1 MFCPIP
7 PNRDNI
13 DVMNLYKYAT
23 TKANIPYATAYIKK
37 SIVYT
42 VNVAIKKAPNIV
54 PAVSSGLPRSFSNA
68 IANIIVTI
76 GKQIVIKF
84 DSYII
89 PPTLLYSFY
98 LFYVTLIINFLHTQH

>member
-1 MFCPIP
+1 MLSGIPPLLLLLLLLFPLLFCPIP

-23 TKANIPYATAYIKK
+23 IKANIPYATAYIKK

-54 PAVSSGLPRSFSNA
+54 PAVSSGLSRSFSNA

-76 GKQIVIKF
+76 GKTNSNKV
-84 DSYII
+84 
-89 PPTLLYSFY
+89 
-98 LFYVTLIINFLHTQH
+98 